1 MSKSKVVRL
10 QAREVGYGGENAIE
24 VYVSHNKDRKEYR
37 VYINPVTIE
46 QRNGYTSVT
55 MELFKSTSYALV
67 KGVTRFNQ
75 KVLDSLNPFNDPYT
89 LNVIDEVAKLVGMEL
104 AIDDKGE
111 WVRI

>member
-1 MSKSKVVRL
+1 MSRTKSIKL
-10 QAREVGYGGENAIE
+10 QAREVGYGGENAI
-24 VYVSHNKDRKEYR
+24 VVDVSYNKDRKEYR
-37 VYINPVTIE
+37 VYINPVTITK
-46 QRNGYTSVT
+46 RDGYTSVK
-55 MELFKSTSYALV
+55 MELFKTTSYALV
-67 KGVTRFNQ
+67 RGVTRFNQ

>member
-10 QAREVGYGGENAIE
+10 KAREVGYNRENAIE

-37 VYINPVTIE
+37 VYISPITIE
-46 QRNGYTSVT
+46 QRNGYSTVS
-55 MELFKSTSYALV
+55 MELFKSTSHALV
-67 KGVTRFNQ
+67 RGVTRFNQ
-75 KVLDSLNPFNDPYT
+75 KVFDSLNPFNDPYT
-89 LNVIDEVAKLVGMEL
+89 LDQIKEMAKLVGMEL

>member
-10 QAREVGYGGENAIE
+10 QAREVGYGGENAISID
-24 VYVSHNKDRKEYR
+24 VSYNKDRKEYR
-37 VYINPVTIE
+37 VYINPVTITK
-46 QRNGYTSVT
+46 RDGYTSVT
-55 MELFKSTSYALV
+55 MELFQSTSYAIL

-75 KVLDSLNPFNDPYT
+75 KVLDSLNPFNDPFT
-89 LNVIDEVAKLVGMEL
+89 LDQINEVAKLVGMEL

>member
-37 VYINPVTIE
+37 VYINPITIA
-46 QRNGYTSVT
+46 QRNGYSTIS

-67 KGVTRFNQ
+67 RGVTRFNQ

-89 LNVIDEVAKLVGMEL
+89 LDQINEVAKLVGMEL